1 MSDILTSDMSKNVAV
16 EKFEH
21 ARRPRPL
28 RGPQQARHEG
38 RVEFLVGVFRDVEFK
53 AE

>member
-1 MSDILTSDMSKNVAV
+1 VDERLGHGGGGGAAQP
-16 EKFEH
+16 EH